1 MTKFRA
7 VLLAGA
13 VALVPIA
20 LSATTEA
27 QPASPGDVLYDAS
40 GQPVAVVHWLK
51 PRWQGQWAP
60 PAAFAP
66 VGGPD
71 AFWASFENVF
81 AEQQAVLARMMN
93 EMRMVS
99 PPSFITPGSGQTIE
113 VGLPSGVPGR
123 AMSREVIS
131 VANSRGVCT
140 QTVTY
145 AKPGNGAAPQMIV
158 RTSGDACGPIGP
170 SRPTPAAQ
178 PAPLRGRPP
187 QMRAVPVE
195 PGSRIINVDDRHPL
209 AG

>member
-27 QPASPGDVLYDAS
+27 QPASPGEVLYDAS
-40 GQPVAVVHWLK
+40 GQPVAVVRWLK

-60 PAAFAP
+60 AAAFAP
-66 VGGPD
+66 VGGRD

-81 AEQQAVLARMMN
+81 AEQEALLARMMN
-93 EMRMVS
+93 EMRMIS
-99 PPSFITPGSGQTIE
+99 PPSSLTPGSGPTIE
-113 VGLPSGVPGR
+113 AGLPSGVEGR
-123 AMSREVIS
+123 AMMREVIS

-140 QTVTY
+140 QTITY
-145 AKPGNGAAPQMIV
+145 AKPAKSGAPQMIV
-158 RTSGDACGPIGP
+158 QTSGDACGSIGL

-178 PAPLRGRPP
+178 PAPLRGGPP
-187 QMRAVPVE
+187 QMPAGPVQ
-195 PGSRIINVDDRHPL
+195 PGSRIIKVDYRHPL